1 MSTQVQAAS
10 SNQAEM
16 IIATISK
23 EQAGFREVFK
33 TQKAFDKFKSNFRLM
48 TVKNPDILGDLIL
61 PNGEFKTKEGK
72 QSLFMS
78 LFQAAHDGLVIDGK
92 RSALVLFNQNQ
103 EDINGKKVKIKTVQ
117 YFPMVLGIREKV
129 YEFTGMLLE
138 AQIVYSNDYF
148 EWEQGDNPKL
158 IHKPS
163 LELDDTAKPL
173 AVYAVA
179 RKDGQVVDRV
189 VMRIAEINKITR
201 SSKSGFK
208 QEWDKAAN
216 RYKTDATGNPVG
228 EVVGIWKDH
237 WEEMAKKTAIRR
249 LAKQLP
255 LVEEVESIIESVD
268 QYYQD
273 TPRKNV
279 TQLNDPS
286 QDNKSRPTSFI
297 SATEK
302 TDPEDENRQINKSGI
317 SCPITG
323 EYLEP
328 PITHEEAA
336 EAVESGLSVAEL
348 RDIPKP

>member
-1 MSTQVQAAS
+1 MTTQVQS
-10 SNQAEM
+10 TSTNQAEM
-16 IIATISK
+16 IIAAISK

-103 EDINGKKVKIKTVQ
+103 EDANGNKIKIKTVQ

-138 AQIVYSNDYF
+138 AQIVYSNDIF
-148 EWEQGDNPKL
+148 DWEQGDNPKL

-163 LELDDTAKPL
+163 LELDENAKPL

-189 VMRIAEINKITR
+189 VMRIAEINKIMK

-208 QEWDKAAN
+208 QEWDKSKN
-216 RYKTDATGNPVG
+216 KYKVDASGQPIG

-255 LVEEVESIIESVD
+255 LVEEVEAIIENVD
-268 QYYQD
+268 QYYQK
-273 TPRKNV
+273 PLLKNV
-279 TQLNDPS
+279 TPQNDPS
-286 QDNKSRPTSFI
+286 ERPTLFKIEQFDDSDTKNENNI
-297 SATEK
+297 VA
-302 TDPEDENRQINKSGI
+302 DIGDAPEINPDVASKADEFFGN
-317 SCPITG
+317 
-323 EYLEP
+323 
-328 PITHEEAA
+328 
-336 EAVESGLSVAEL
+336 
-348 RDIPKP
+348 